1 MGVGSLI
8 THGPKVGFI
17 KYDSVED
24 FNFYIYEMCTTLPP
38 SFLHQNSDLEIIFHS
53 PQSEHGISSLGS
65 VRQDDHLGHECH
77 FLSQGL

>member
-24 FNFYIYEMCTTLPP
+24 FNFYIYEMYTTLPP
-38 SFLHQNSDLEIIFHS
+38 YFLHQISDLEIIFHS
-53 PQSEHGISSLGS
+53 PQSELTLPGPSLFY
-65 VRQDDHLGHECH
+65 RH
-77 FLSQGL
+77 